1 MTNKRPSVYDLQRT
15 KGKRQLLEM
24 HVDDELEAIAAE
36 EAGMDMFTLE
46 VDHMLPRIRAAAP
59 GTFIQAGCRNGLI
72 ASEEEGI
79 RKGFQAMEQGADA
92 VYFSGSLRI
101 VEAMAKEGIPVT
113 GHIGLVP
120 NWSTW
125 TNYRAVGK
133 TPEEA
138 AGLFRKVKG
147 LENAGAW
154 AVEVE
159 VVPVRIAAYI
169 TANTPLITEGM
180 GCGSVCDAQY
190 LFSCDVLGTNTGHY
204 PKHSKKYMDMAA
216 EQRRLQEMRIAAFK
230 AFMEDTRSGGYPGP
244 QHVVDV
250 GDDVYGDF
258 LDLVA
263 AD

>member
-1 MTNKRPSVYDLQRT
+1 M
-15 KGKRQLLEM
+15 
-24 HVDDELEAIAAE
+24 
-36 EAGMDMFTLE
+36 
-46 VDHMLPRIRAAAP
+46 
-59 GTFIQAGCRNGLI
+59 
-72 ASEEEGI
+72 
-79 RKGFQAMEQGADA
+79 
-92 VYFSGSLRI
+92 
-101 VEAMAKEGIPVT
+101 
-113 GHIGLVP
+113 
-120 NWSTW
+120 
-125 TNYRAVGK
+125 
-133 TPEEA
+133 
-138 AGLFRKVKG
+138 
-147 LENAGAW
+147 
-154 AVEVE
+154 
-159 VVPVRIAAYI
+159 RIAAYI